1 MKTQN
6 CESPAFLVGNIG
18 LEGLILPAGEAFQGE
33 VVLDDMGLT
42 RMPTPPPQPLPRE
55 NKNPSPPPVRT
66 GVADK
71 GKPDAPEDAVAAA
84 ATAARQV

>member
-6 CESPAFLVGNIG
+6 CESPAFLVGNTG
-18 LEGLILPAGEAFQGE
+18 LDGLILLAGEAFRGE

-42 RMPTPPPQPLPRE
+42 RMPTPPATPPPRE
-55 NKNPSPPPVRT
+55 RKSLPPPVRT

-71 GKPDAPEDAVAAA
+71 GKPDAPEDAAAA
-84 ATAARQV
+84 AAIAARRV